1 MDIVMI
7 NFEQPLHIN
16 RNDSKVT
23 LITFKTA
30 EPGQVKFGVE
40 APKNIKVHREEV
52 YQAIKDKEK
61 A

>member
-1 MDIVMI
+1 MDIVMVD
-7 NFEQPLHIN
+7 FEQPLHIR
-16 RNDSKVT
+16 RNDNNVT
-23 LITFKTA
+23 LVTFKTA

-52 YQAIKDKEK
+52 YHAIKEKEK